1 MSVVS
6 KPILFWLV
14 VQAADLID
22 FPKMSQGNKIEFHP
36 KKGENWEINIIHVL
50 KYFQEFPE

>member
-1 MSVVS
+1 
-6 KPILFWLV
+6 LV

-36 KKGENWEINIIHVL
+36 KKGEN
-50 KYFQEFPE
+50 